1 MKHFNQQ
8 LVMQLAEQAGLISNI
23 ELPQLKGQG
32 AWPWHRKQLYEFAEL
47 VIANQTEIL
56 KPIPDIV
63 A

>member
-1 MKHFNQQ
+1 MKHINQQ

-32 AWPWHRKQLYEFAEL
+32 AWSWHRKQLYEFAEL
-47 VIANQTEIL
+47 VIANQDDIY
-56 KPIPDIV
+56 KAPPDIV